1 MISIMSF
8 FLSPLHSTET
18 FWSRVLHF
26 TPWKLSLP
34 HFQNFFFITCNSSL
48 LLTYVLR
55 IGQLWSLKPIYTL
68 YPKSQNTLLV
78 TNRQKPQGKPVQM
91 FSYCYEFLAS
101 CICALFLTLSPSKK
115 LKLSKETCF
124 YLCKLLKQSTTT
136 LKAIRQKFTII
147 LRKISPSSNM

>member
-18 FWSRVLHF
+18 FLVSCPPLHAMEVVSPPF
-26 TPWKLSLP
+26 PK
-34 HFQNFFFITCNSSL
+34 FFFITCNSSL

>member
-1 MISIMSF
+1 MLFIPLKLFGLMSF
-8 FLSPLHSTET
+8 TLHHGSCLSPIS
-18 FWSRVLHF
+18 
-26 TPWKLSLP
+26 KLY
-34 HFQNFFFITCNSSL
+34 FVTCNSSL
-48 LLTYVLR
+48 LLTH
-55 IGQLWSLKPIYTL
+55 IIKISQLWSLKPIYTL

-78 TNRQKPQGKPVQM
+78 TNRQKPQGQPVQM

-115 LKLSKETCF
+115 LKISKETCF